1 MEETDEVNNLIVT
14 MKVGTAGDLYD
25 LVATH
30 AGRRGG
36 RAMK

>member
-1 MEETDEVNNLIVT
+1 MEETDDLIVT